1 MVCLFK
7 DLKSSSIGVSSA
19 SRFKASIPS
28 TSLFSTCTT
37 KNRNSGS
44 NGNADDIN
52 KIVLSSAP
60 RHHSHPLPSDVEEP
74 IDRASKID
82 KAQKIINYEFQNNDL
97 LWEALQAPNPEIS
110 KPNGRMGN
118 KALASV
124 GDAVATL
131 VIKLDCYKMNYTIV
145 SNYRFALTC
154 EQTGLATCINLNPSQ
169 GGIVGP
175 RTRADSVEAVIG
187 AVYQDGGIDSARSVM
202 RTLRIINYAE
212 A

>member
-131 VIKLDCYKMNYTIV
+131 VIKLDCYKMNYTIGT
-145 SNYRFALTC
+145 A
-154 EQTGLATCINLNPSQ
+154 QI
-169 GGIVGP
+169 
-175 RTRADSVEAVIG
+175 
-187 AVYQDGGIDSARSVM
+187 
-202 RTLRIINYAE
+202 
-212 A
+212 